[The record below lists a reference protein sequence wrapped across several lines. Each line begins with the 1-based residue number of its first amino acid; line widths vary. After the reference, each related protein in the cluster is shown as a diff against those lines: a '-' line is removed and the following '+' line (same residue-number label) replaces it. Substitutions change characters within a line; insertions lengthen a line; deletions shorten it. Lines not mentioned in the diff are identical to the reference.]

1 MRTRSRIAI
10 VEDNVLLADSLS
22 LALRAEGL
30 DVTIG
35 DVNNETELLSA
46 LAPDE
51 SLLVILD
58 LDLGAPIYDG
68 AHLIPALRAAGARVL
83 VVTGSPD
90 IVRVATAV
98 ERGAIGY
105 LGKDQPFEV
114 LVSTVLRAAERQPV
128 LDSCERDSLLA
139 QLREQRAQQTA
150 SVTPPPAALT
160 TDAVTTDDVAPAPP
174 PRHGRWRTTLHRLV
188 SASSG
193 PGQSRR

>member
-10 VEDNVLLADSLS
+10 IEDNVLLADSLS

-35 DVNNETELLSA
+35 DVNDETALLSA

-98 ERGAIGY
+98 ERGAVGY
-105 LGKDQPFEV
+105 LGKDQPFEI

-128 LDSCERDSLLA
+128 LDSTERESLLA
-139 QLREQRAQQTA
+139 QLRAQRGEENALSAPTTA
-150 SVTPPPAALT
+150 ANAADDLAAEPASK
-160 TDAVTTDDVAPAPP
+160 
-174 PRHGRWRTTLHRLV
+174 RGRWRTTLHRLV
-188 SASSG
+188 SAKGG
-193 PGQSRR
+193 PDQSRR